1 MAWEI
6 KIFFFFK
13 NRAEKE
19 VGTQVPDVL
28 LFFKK
33 ALYTVKESGQ
43 HFSFNLLW

>member
-6 KIFFFFK
+6 IFFK

-19 VGTQVPDVL
+19 VGRQVPDVL
-28 LFFKK
+28 LLFKK

>member
-6 KIFFFFK
+6 IFFK
-13 NRAEKE
+13 NPPEKQ
-19 VGTQVPDVL
+19 VGRQVPDVL

-43 HFSFNLLW
+43 HFSFNLFW